1 MIHGL
6 LRISCSRNPK
16 TPQIHSFFYEKWLL
30 SVFFASPPPSGKSR
44 KTPITPPSCSNK
56 RLHGSFAAL
65 PVCCAPPPQAAQ
77 KFVIATTDEHTCA
90 DCPTQGEQSAQV
102 CPDVGVRT
110 NSALPVEE
118 GAVGTPQRA
127 KKGAAGAVPSSFYRF
142 VITLSIKPYSMAS
155 CADI

>member
-1 MIHGL
+1 MLKASKGILTLMIYGL

-16 TPQIHSFFYEKWLL
+16 TPQIRSFFYEKWLL
-30 SVFFASPPPSGKSR
+30 FGVFRVPTAFRQKPQNSHHATILFQQTSAWEF
-44 KTPITPPSCSNK
+44 CS
-56 RLHGSFAAL
+56 FCWCAD
-65 PVCCAPPPQAAQ
+65 CAPPPQAAQ

-118 GAVGTPQRA
+118 GRSGHTVQKGKRA
-127 KKGAAGAVPSSFYRF
+127 LQAQYPLPFIGS
-142 VITLSIKPYSMAS
+142 
-155 CADI
+155 